1 MIWGLVR
8 RRVASSQVL
17 GQAWRARP
25 TVSGSCSYDT
35 ARKEASLICKEIAC
49 VQSSSYHT
57 FLGGHVYPKAS
68 REVNTISQ
76 TEYFIRMSNRS
87 FSSDNGDVVEAVVP
101 FTGESITDGTLAT
114 FLKKPGDR
122 VEVDEPITQIET
134 DKVTIDVV
142 SPEAG
147 VITKPWA
154 HHPLILNQISSLRG
168 AGKNDRE
175 GFSTVALS
183 LHRHHP
189 QTLAFNTFG
198 LRGFSTTTV
207 GSAVPREIEAKGKRF
222 GTAKKVISFTLLP
235 NLALF
240 WHINEGMEEIL
251 ADYVHHEITRNLVV
265 IYLRLFLLILAKDVF
280 VSLV

>member
-1 MIWGLVR
+1 MIWGLLR

-25 TVSGSCSYDT
+25 TVSGSCSYHT

-76 TEYFIRMSNRS
+76 TESFIRMSNRS

-101 FTGESITDGTLAT
+101 FMGESITDGTLAT

-122 VEVDEPITQIET
+122 VEVDEPIAQIET

-147 VITKPWA
+147 VITELLAK
-154 HHPLILNQISSLRG
+154 
-168 AGKNDRE
+168 E
-175 GFSTVALS
+175 GETVEPGVKIA
-183 LHRHHP
+183 
-189 QTLAFNTFG
+189 
-198 LRGFSTTTV
+198 
-207 GSAVPREIEAKGKRF
+207 
-222 GTAKKVISFTLLP
+222 VISKSG
-235 NLALF
+235 
-240 WHINEGMEEIL
+240 EGAPQVAPLEQPASQPSPPKKQES
-251 ADYVHHEITRNLVV
+251 V
-265 IYLRLFLLILAKDVF
+265 
-280 VSLV
+280 